1 MLNCIQKL
9 SWKGVGI
16 LTEAEKRQHR
26 CCFTGHRPEKL
37 QSSEE
42 VIQKELEQAIRQA
55 IADGFT
61 VFLSGMARGV
71 DLWAAEIVLSLRD
84 VGLPIKLICVCP
96 YYGMEQSWERH
107 WQKKYRTVLQ
117 RADLIRF
124 LYSDYRSSCFQIR
137 NQWMV
142 DHSARVIAVFH
153 GSKGGTKNTI
163 DYARKLGVP
172 VIFLQD
178 KSK

>member
-1 MLNCIQKL
+1 M
-9 SWKGVGI
+9 
-16 LTEAEKRQHR
+16 TEAEKRRYR

-42 VIQKELEQAIRQA
+42 VVKAELEQAIRQA
-55 IADGFT
+55 IADGFK

-84 VGLPIKLICVCP
+84 AGLPVKLICACP
-96 YYGMEQSWERH
+96 YYGMEQSWEPH
-107 WQKKYRTVLQ
+107 WQQKYRTVLQ

-124 LYSDYRSSCFQIR
+124 LCPDYHPSCFQIR

-142 DHSARVIAVFH
+142 DHSARVIVVFH
-153 GSKGGTKNTI
+153 GSKDGTKNTI
-163 DYARKLGVP
+163 DYARKNRIP
-172 VIFLQD
+172 VIILAD
-178 KSK
+178 KTR

>member
-1 MLNCIQKL
+1 M
-9 SWKGVGI
+9 
-16 LTEAEKRQHR
+16 TEAEKRRHR

-42 VIQKELEQAIRQA
+42 VVKEELEQAIRQT
-55 IADGFT
+55 ITDGFT

-71 DLWAAEIVLSLRD
+71 DLWAAEIVLSLRGAGMP
-84 VGLPIKLICVCP
+84 VKLICACP
-96 YYGMEQSWERH
+96 YYGMEQGWEPH

-124 LYSDYRSSCFQIR
+124 LCSDYCPSCFQIR

-153 GSKGGTKNTI
+153 ESKGGTKNTI
-163 DYARKLGVP
+163 DYARKCGVP
-172 VIFLQD
+172 VIILSD
-178 KSK
+178 KAR